1 MVVAA
6 VEDVDGA
13 DGETGERLD
22 FGLGEAA
29 GDRDG
34 ADVEAAGDVVQLIS
48 LM

>member
-6 VEDVDGA
+6 GEDVDGA

-22 FGLGEAA
+22 LGFGEAA

-34 ADVEAAGDVVQLIS
+34 ADEEAAGAVPELIS
-48 LM
+48 LI

>member
-1 MVVAA
+1 M
-6 VEDVDGA
+6 DGA

-22 FGLGEAA
+22 FGFGEAT

-34 ADVEAAGDVVQLIS
+34 ADEEAAGAVPELIS

>member
-1 MVVAA
+1 M
-6 VEDVDGA
+6 DGA

-22 FGLGEAA
+22 LGFGEAA

-34 ADVEAAGDVVQLIS
+34 AVEEAAGEVLQLIS